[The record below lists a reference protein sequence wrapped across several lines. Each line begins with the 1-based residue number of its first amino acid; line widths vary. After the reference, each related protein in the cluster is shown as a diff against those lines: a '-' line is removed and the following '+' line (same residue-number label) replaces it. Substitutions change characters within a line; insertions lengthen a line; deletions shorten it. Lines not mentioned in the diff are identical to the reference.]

1 VQDPI
6 SEDTP
11 SLANGLP
18 PSLAATGG
26 QADPYS
32 EPGARQPDTLPL
44 RAAGLGLI
52 FVVAAASYGLLVRED
67 GALVLT
73 GVAAATALVLLG
85 LGIASSR
92 WTVPSRWTGPL
103 EAAIWAAIL
112 LNVLLLLYV
121 DAEPAQT
128 ISLVLLVLG
137 AGVLF
142 AGRWFYF
149 VLVATLVGWI
159 VVVWLKGPTLA
170 WYGYGLILLTA
181 TVVATCAHTRCMI
194 SLRKQENQ
202 RLQLQRRESTLDSA
216 LQTAQERESLYR
228 GLLDN
233 ANDLVQSVAPDG
245 SLLYVNRAWRE
256 SLGYGEDEIPG
267 LSIFEI
273 VHPDSRAHC
282 ESAFRQ
288 VLAGESV
295 RGMETIFVSK
305 DGQQIVLEGN
315 MSCRSDG
322 GSSVATVGVFRDI
335 SNRKRMEA
343 ALRASEE
350 NLRALLESASQGILL
365 VHSTGRM
372 DLVNAS
378 IEQMFGYER
387 QELIGQ
393 TIEIL
398 LPGRFQEIHAKHRAN
413 YFLHPRTRMMGID
426 LELMGRRKDG
436 TEFPVDVSLSYIE
449 IADEILAISF
459 VTDVTERKRAEK
471 ILRDYSER
479 LADMVEERTSEL
491 REAQAR
497 LLSQQRLQQELELA
511 EAVQASLL
519 PRQVPSFE
527 GFDFAAMALP
537 ARYVSGD
544 LYDFILSS
552 PGSCHIVL
560 ADIAGKGIPAAMLT
574 STARALLRA
583 EIEHES
589 SPASVLMNVGASLYE
604 DLAHA
609 EVFITVFLARLDAQ
623 LGELT
628 YANAGHTEALWRH
641 SGTGTWH
648 PLPGTGFPLGIFAD
662 SAMEAET
669 LFLRPGDVILFYSDG
684 ITEAANSGQELF
696 GLDRLVALLGEHADL
711 SALDLA
717 QNIVDAVEDFRGDIP
732 RSDDLTLIVLKALP
746 RTIYFAHPAA
756 LEHLQETSALVR
768 QNAQAYGANLAYQME
783 LAASEIIT
791 NIIRHAYKASSGE
804 IRGHLALLP
813 DQIRLDLYDDGIP
826 FDPSEVPLPDPS
838 TPHEG
843 GYGLAIARQIADE
856 LVYTPATPD
865 GNHWRLVKLAGDD
878 DACVLIGSL

>member
-1 VQDPI
+1 MQDPT
-6 SEDTP
+6 SEDIPALT
-11 SLANGLP
+11 NGLP
-18 PSLAATGG
+18 PSTVAIGG
-26 QADPYS
+26 QADPWP
-32 EPGARQPDTLPL
+32 EPGAAQRDTLPL
-44 RAAGLGLI
+44 SAAGLGLI
-52 FVVAAASYGLLVRED
+52 FAVAAAGYGLFVRED
-67 GALVLT
+67 GALVLA

-85 LGIASSR
+85 LAIASSR

-103 EAAIWAAIL
+103 EAIIWAAIL
-112 LNVLLLLYV
+112 LNILLLLYV
-121 DAEPAQT
+121 NAEPAQT
-128 ISLVLLVLG
+128 ISLVLLILV

-142 AGRWFYF
+142 MDRWFYF
-149 VLVATLVGWI
+149 VLSATLAGWT
-159 VVVWLKGPTLA
+159 VVVLLKGPTLV
-170 WYGYGLILLTA
+170 WFGYGLILLTA
-181 TVVATCAHTRCMI
+181 AGLATRVHTSRII
-194 SLRKQENQ
+194 SLRRQKD
-202 RLQLQRRESTLDSA
+202 QRRQLRQREIALDAA
-216 LQTAQERESLYR
+216 LQTAQERGGLYR

-256 SLGYGEDEIPG
+256 SLGYDEEEIPG

-273 VHPDSRAHC
+273 VHPDRRVHC
-282 ESAFRQ
+282 ESAFRR

-295 RGMETIFVSK
+295 RVMETIFVTN

-365 VHSTGRM
+365 VPNTGRI

-393 TIEIL
+393 PVEIL
-398 LPGRFQEIHAKHRAN
+398 LPGRFHEIHAEHRAN
-413 YFLHPRTRMMGID
+413 YFLHPRTRTMGTD

-436 TEFPVDVSLSYIE
+436 TEFPVDVSLSYIKVAE
-449 IADEILAISF
+449 EILALSF
-459 VTDVTERKRAEK
+459 VTDITERKRDEK
-471 ILRDYSER
+471 VLRDYSER

-527 GFDFAAMALP
+527 GFDFSAMALP

-552 PGSCHIVL
+552 SGSCHIVL

-583 EIEHES
+583 EIEHDS
-589 SPASVLMNVGASLYE
+589 SPASILMNVGMSLYE

-609 EVFITVFLARLDAQ
+609 EVFITVFLSRLDAE
-623 LGELT
+623 LGALT

-641 SGTGTWH
+641 SGTETWH
-648 PLPGTGFPLGIFAD
+648 PLTGTGLPLGILANSPID
-662 SAMEAET
+662 AKK
-669 LFLRPGDVILFYSDG
+669 LFLRPGDVVLFYSDG
-684 ITEAANSGQELF
+684 ITEAANPDQELF
-696 GLDRLVALLGEHADL
+696 GLDRLVTLLGEHANL
-711 SALDLA
+711 SALGLA
-717 QNIVDAVEDFRGDIP
+717 QKIVDAVEDFREDIP
-732 RSDDLTLIVLKALP
+732 LSDDLTLIVLKALP
-746 RTIYFAHPAA
+746 RNISFAHPAA
-756 LEHLQETSALVR
+756 LEHLQEASALVR
-768 QNAQAYGANLAYQME
+768 QNALAFGANLAYQME

-791 NIIRHAYKASSGE
+791 NIIRHAYRVSSGE

-813 DQIRLDLYDDGIP
+813 DRIQLDLYDDGLP
-826 FDPSEVPLPDPS
+826 FDPAEVPLPDLS

-856 LVYTPATPD
+856 LLYTPGTAD
-865 GNHWRLVKLAGDD
+865 GNHWRLVKLAGNDIAGD
-878 DACVLIGSL
+878 LIEDL